1 MNYRIGHGI
10 DVHQFAKNRE
20 LWLGGVKLSDEDGLL
35 GHSDADVLTHAV
47 MDALLGALAMGDI
60 GEHFPDNDP
69 KYLGANSK
77 ELLVSLWNKIKK
89 DGWVLENL
97 DCTILAQKPKISPYK
112 NAIRES
118 LADAFGVEIERISV
132 KATTTEKLG
141 FVGRTEG
148 IQAEAVVLLR
158 KIDL

>member
-10 DVHQFAKNRE
+10 DVHQFAKDRE

-77 ELLVSLWNKIKK
+77 ELLIFLWDKIKA
-89 DGWVLENL
+89 DNWQLENL
-97 DCTILAQKPKISPYK
+97 DCTVLAQKPKISSFK

-118 LADAFGVEIERISV
+118 LAEAFGVDSDRISV

-141 FVGRTEG
+141 FVGRAEG
-148 IQAEAVVLLR
+148 IQAEAVVLL
-158 KIDL
+158 KHQ